1 MVNWHITDNQEE
13 WNKSLSLFSV
23 NSYLQTWKWGEYRS
37 GFGWRPLRCLAK
49 ENDSVKAMVQ
59 LLIKPFPMGIGIAWV
74 PGGPIG
80 NIEAWSDSLLIAIKE
95 LTDLRHIIIKISDSR
110 LVKPDDICILQ
121 KSGWNRNSEPLSTGL
136 TLHWDLK
143 ESINVRLAKL
153 SGNWRHNFKRSQ
165 KKDLKFEIWEQPDVS
180 KISSLYEEMQNLKS
194 LSQQFSFDEID
205 SLIKVFG
212 SQLLIFRCIDT
223 NGNIVA
229 VRACIIIGN
238 KAWDIMAAAGSAA
251 RKTYATYGTLWALAQ
266 ECHLRGV
273 ITYDLGGVDPEGN
286 KGVWNYK
293 KGTNA
298 ALVKFLGEWEISNS
312 ALLKYGINF
321 AIKMK
326 GLI

>member
-1 MVNWHITDNQEE
+1 
-13 WNKSLSLFSV
+13 
-23 NSYLQTWKWGEYRS
+23 
-37 GFGWRPLRCLAK
+37 
-49 ENDSVKAMVQ
+49 
-59 LLIKPFPMGIGIAWV
+59 MGICIAWV

-80 NIEAWSDSLLIAIKE
+80 NTEAWSDSLLIAIKE
-95 LTDLRHIIIKISDSR
+95 LTDFRHIIIKISDTR
-110 LVKPDDICILQ
+110 LVELDDICILK
-121 KSGWNRNSEPLSTGL
+121 KSGWNWNSEPLSTGL
-136 TLHWDLK
+136 SLHWDLR
-143 ESINVRLAKL
+143 ESVDVRLAKL
-153 SGNWRHNFKRSQ
+153 SGNWRHNLKRSQ
-165 KKDLKFEIWEQPDVS
+165 KKNLKFEIWKQPDVS
-180 KISSLYEEMQNLKS
+180 EIFSLYEEMQNLKS

-212 SQLLIFRCIDT
+212 SQLLIFRCIDKK
-223 NGNIVA
+223 GNLVA
-229 VRACIIIGN
+229 IRACIIIGS

-321 AIKMK
+321 AIKIK